1 VVTGDGTRYMNLP
14 QLWVFIIMIDIGV
27 TGERHQTLQA
37 QAYSKHLL
45 PFKSRM
51 FSALTVSLLLALFVV
66 IKRRCKK
73 EYKTMG
79 CFHFGKSTTT
89 PSNYCVGFNLVLLLL
104 ISSILN
110 LCNHSSS
117 LIGC

>member
-1 VVTGDGTRYMNLP
+1 
-14 QLWVFIIMIDIGV
+14 MIDIGV

-66 IKRRCKK
+66 IKRRCKNRVQDNGVFSFWK
-73 EYKTMG
+73 IYDYTLQLL
-79 CFHFGKSTTT
+79 CRFQFGPS
-89 PSNYCVGFNLVLLLL
+89 PSNL
-104 ISSILN
+104 INIEIVQ
-110 LCNHSSS
+110 S
-117 LIGC
+117 LFLINWMLIFP